1 MNRLLVSI
9 LVFTAIAAA
18 QIVAKNDKA
27 KTDNVTVALSDPAQ
41 PATVKARLVSGNITV
56 TVGSGPEVIV
66 GTNPSSATGVSTVPD
81 GAPPGMH
88 RIDTAGQN
96 FKVEEDHNTVQ
107 IGTERAGQ
115 NVNLLI
121 QVPVNTSLEVETTNG
136 SIAVTNVSGAI
147 SARTLNGS
155 VTVSLDHPPPD
166 KPMFFST
173 LNGKIDVT
181 LPADTKASLRLKATN
196 GAIYSDFDVKVEAD
210 GTRSINGGGPEYSF
224 QTTSGTILIHSIAK

>member
-1 MNRLLVSI
+1 MMRLTVLI
-9 LVFTAIAAA
+9 LVCAAIAAP
-18 QIVAKNDKA
+18 QDKI
-27 KTDNVTVALSDPAQ
+27 KTDNVTVALSDPAK
-41 PATVKARLVSGNITV
+41 PATVKARLISGNITV
-56 TVGSGPEVIV
+56 TVGSGPEVVV
-66 GTNPSSATGVSTVPD
+66 GTGVNTVPD
-81 GAPPGMH
+81 GGRGAGRKTPPGMH
-88 RIDTAGQN
+88 RIDAAGQS

-107 IGTERAGQ
+107 IGTERASQ

-155 VTVSLDHPPPD
+155 VTVSLDHPSPD

-181 LPADTKASLRLKATN
+181 LPADTKARLRLKATN

-210 GTRSINGGGPEYSF
+210 GTRSINGGGPDYSF
-224 QTTSGTILIHSIAK
+224 QTTSGTILIHSAAK

>member
-9 LVFTAIAAA
+9 FVCAAIAAA
-18 QIVAKNDKA
+18 QDKV
-27 KTDNVTVALSDPAQ
+27 KTDNVTVTLSDPVK
-41 PATVKARLVSGNITV
+41 PATVKVRLVSGNITV

-66 GTNPSSATGVSTVPD
+66 GTGVGAIPD

-88 RIDTAGQN
+88 RIDTAGQS
-96 FKVEEDHNTVQ
+96 FKVEEDHNNVQ
-107 IGTERAGQ
+107 IGTERAGVT
-115 NVNLLI
+115 VNLLI
-121 QVPVNTSLEVETTNG
+121 QVPVDTSLEVETTNG

-181 LPADTKASLRLKATN
+181 LPADTKARLRMKATN

-224 QTTSGTILIHSIAK
+224 QTTSGTILIHTLAK

>member
-18 QIVAKNDKA
+18 QDKA
-27 KTDNVTVALSDPAQ
+27 KTDNVTVALSDPTK
-41 PATVKARLVSGNITV
+41 PANVKARLISGNITV
-56 TVGSGPEVIV
+56 TVGSGPEVVV
-66 GTNPSSATGVSTVPD
+66 GTGANTVPD

-88 RIDTAGQN
+88 RIDTAGQS
-96 FKVEEDHNTVQ
+96 FKVEEDHNNVQ
-107 IGTERAGQ
+107 IGTERASQ
-115 NVNLLI
+115 SVNLLI

-166 KPMFFST
+166 TPMFFST

-181 LPADTKASLRLKATN
+181 LPADTKARLRLKATN
-196 GAIYSDFDVKVEAD
+196 GAIYGDFDVKVEAD

-224 QTTSGTILIHSIAK
+224 QTTSGTILIHTLAK